1 MTEQPALLNTPC
13 SALGDGARAG
23 SPLPPAA
30 VSGRF
35 LDRDG
40 ERWYAID
47 NVNRL
52 RPFFISV
59 VSSADHWLFVS
70 SNGGLTAGR
79 VSPEQALFPYK
90 CVAELHNSGLHTGPR
105 TIMRIGHGN
114 GCTNWEPFNPEQADR
129 FELRSNL
136 YKTALGHKLCFEEI
150 NHDLGLTFR
159 YTWATSERY
168 GLVRQCALENI
179 GNTPRQIELLD
190 GLQDIMPAGTPRMVQ
205 QQASNLVDAYRISEL
220 DSGSGIAS
228 YALCAGI
235 TDRAEPSE
243 SLKANVAWCVGLHK
257 PAIALSASQL
267 ASFRTGAPL
276 TSETAQRGVRSA
288 FLVSAALELPAK
300 TTRHWSIVADVE
312 QSQAQIVALQQW
324 LADEQHPGRAVA
336 ASIAEGADQLARIVA
351 SNDALQCTADEACA
365 IHHQAN
371 VLFNVMRG
379 GYFPGQSSVDSKD
392 FADTVAHF
400 NRPLHRTH
408 HAALTALPS
417 RLPRAEF
424 LERIDALG
432 DAQLRRLALEYLPIT
447 FGRRHGDPSRPWNQ
461 FAIQIKDDH
470 GQPLL
475 SYQGNWRDIFQNWEA
490 LACSTPEFLDGMI
503 AKFVNASTV
512 DGHNPYR
519 ITKQGIDWE
528 AEDPDDPWSYIG
540 YWGDH
545 QIIYLLKLLEA
556 TQQFHP
562 ERLHDLLHE
571 PCFGF
576 ANVPYRIR
584 DFDALVADPK
594 STVDFDHPLAAHIEK
609 READLGSD
617 ARLVV
622 DAHGRVVQV
631 TLLEKLLI
639 PLLAK
644 LGNLV
649 VDGGIWMNTQRPEW
663 NDANN
668 ALVGQGLSMVTLY
681 YLRRYVGFL
690 NALLSND
697 DPPVSLTRSVSQ
709 WLSDTIAALEQA
721 LQVGESGPTTPR
733 TRLFSLRALG
743 EAAAAHRQRAYA
755 GDGLTDCVEQPIIS
769 IRNMLTTAKR
779 VIDTSIA
786 NNQRD
791 DGLYH
796 AYNTVQFDD
805 EALHIDH
812 LQLMLEG
819 QVAVLSSGA
828 IGPAEALTM
837 LEALYASDLYRDDQ
851 HSFLLYPDR
860 ELPGFLAK
868 NQIPA
873 DQAADIPLVARLL
886 ADNNRQIVQRDAAG
900 TLRFA
905 PGMANARALDAAL
918 DDLPATYADAVAAD
932 RAALRELYEV
942 VFVHRKFTGRSGTM
956 FGFEGLGCI
965 YWHMVAKLLLAV
977 QECYFA
983 AVDDQCDAE
992 TTGALGAMY
1001 YRVRNGIGFNKTPA
1015 EYGAFPTDP
1024 YSHTPGDGGARQP
1037 GMTGQVKEEVLTR
1050 FGELGVRVHAG
1061 TARFDPRLLRAK
1073 EFVGEARDWRVLDVQ
1088 GQWSNIVVPA
1098 GSLGFTWC
1106 QVPVI
1111 YQLDDQY
1118 GAAGKIT
1125 LTLNS
1130 GEQIAIDGL
1139 TLPAEHCRAVFQ
1151 RSGNVRRIDV
1161 IVGADLLL
1169 QT

>member
-1 MTEQPALLNTPC
+1 MTNQQALLK
-13 SALGDGARAG
+13 SADDTFDGDAKAA
-23 SPLPPAA
+23 LPKAS
-30 VSGRF
+30 VSGGF
-35 LDRDG
+35 VDRDG
-40 ERWYAID
+40 ERWYAIR

-90 CVAELHNSGLHTGPR
+90 CVTELHDGGLNTGPR
-105 TIMRIGHGN
+105 TVVRIGQGHEAV
-114 GCTNWEPFNPEQADR
+114 TWEPFNPELYDR
-129 FELRSNL
+129 FELRRNL
-136 YKTALGHKLCFEEI
+136 YKTALGHKLCFEEV
-150 NHDLGLTFR
+150 NHDLGLAFR
-159 YTWATSERY
+159 YTWATSEQF
-168 GLVRQCALENI
+168 GFVRQCVVENL
-179 GNTPRQIELLD
+179 GTSPLQIELLD
-190 GLQDIMPAGTPRMVQ
+190 GLQNLLPAGTPRMVQ
-205 QQASNLVDAYRISEL
+205 QQASNLVDAYRMNAL
-220 DSGSGIAS
+220 DPATGIAS
-228 YALCAGI
+228 YALCASI

-243 SLKANVAWCVGLHK
+243 SLKANVVWCTGFD
-257 PAIALSASQL
+257 AASIALSSSQL
-267 ASFRTGAPL
+267 ADFRAGASL
-276 TSETAQRGVRSA
+276 ASETSQRGVRGA
-288 FLVSAALELPAK
+288 FLIGTAFQLPANEAK
-300 TTRHWSIVADVE
+300 RWAIVANVE
-312 QSQAQIVALQQW
+312 QTQSQLVALQHL
-324 LADEQHPGRAVA
+324 LAEHEDPTQAVA
-336 ASIAEGADQLARIVA
+336 NSIADGGDQLARIVA
-351 SNDALQCTADEACA
+351 SNDAAQCTADEACTT
-365 IHHQAN
+365 HHHAN

-392 FADTVAHF
+392 FAATVAHF

-408 HAALTALPS
+408 HATLKALPS
-417 RLPRAEF
+417 SLSRAEF
-424 LERIDALG
+424 LKHIDALG

-490 LACSTPEFLDGMI
+490 LAFSTPEFLDGMI

-512 DGHNPYR
+512 DGYNPYR

-556 TQQFHP
+556 TQRFHP

-571 PCFGF
+571 TRFGF

-594 STVDFDHPLAAHIEK
+594 STVDFDHQLAARIEK
-609 READLGSD
+609 LEADLGSD
-617 ARLVV
+617 ARLVH
-622 DAHGRVVQV
+622 DANGRVVQV

-649 VDGGIWMNTQRPEW
+649 IDGGIWMNTQRPEW

-681 YLRRYVGFL
+681 YLRRYVSFF
-690 NALLSND
+690 NALLSNND
-697 DPPVSLTRSVSQ
+697 QPALLTSSVSR
-709 WLSDTIAALEQA
+709 WLADTTAALEQA
-721 LQVGESGPTTPR
+721 AQGEEPGTTTPR
-733 TRLFSLRALG
+733 TRLLSLRSLG

-755 GDGLTDCVEQPIIS
+755 GDGLKDCVEQPISS
-769 IRNMLTTAKR
+769 IRNLLTAAQQ
-779 VIDTSIA
+779 VFDASIA

-796 AYNTVQFDD
+796 AYNTVQFGDQ
-805 EALHIDH
+805 ALHIDH

-828 IGPAEALTM
+828 IGHAEALKM
-837 LEALYASDLYRDDQ
+837 LEALYASGLYREDQ

-860 ELPGFLAK
+860 ELPDFLAK

-873 DQAADIPLVARLL
+873 DQAAGIPLVARLL
-886 ADNNRQIVQRDAAG
+886 ADDNRQIIQRDAAG
-900 TLRFA
+900 AMRFA

-918 DDLPATYADAVAAD
+918 NELPEVYADAVTAD
-932 RAALRELYEV
+932 RAAMRALYEA
-942 VFVHRKFTGRSGTM
+942 VFVHRNFTGRSGTM

-965 YWHMVAKLLLAV
+965 YWHMVAKLLLTI
-977 QECYFA
+977 QERYFA
-983 AVDDQCDAE
+983 AVDDQCDTE

-1001 YRVRNGIGFNKTPA
+1001 YRVRRGIGFNKTPA

-1050 FGELGVRVHAG
+1050 FGELGVRVQAG
-1061 TARFDPRLLRAK
+1061 TARFDPRMLRAK
-1073 EFVGEARDWRVLDVQ
+1073 EFIDEARDWRVLDGQ

-1111 YQLDDQY
+1111 YQLDDQC
-1118 GAAGKIT
+1118 GSAGKIT
-1125 LTLNS
+1125 LTLKS

-1139 TLPAEHCRAVFQ
+1139 TLPAEHCPAIFQ
-1151 RSGNVRRIDV
+1151 RTGHVRRIDV
-1161 IVGADLLL
+1161 TFGADLLL
-1169 QT
+1169 QI